1 MSLKNK
7 IFSRL
12 NSIDVISTPP
22 AKISEILSLSNQD
35 DVSSTKLSQII
46 LGDPNLTAR
55 VLKIANSTFYGCRGP
70 MNNLAQV
77 MTVLGQDMVKCLV
90 LTISIYDQVKSKDP
104 GKDKEFK
111 NLWQH
116 FLETAAAARNVALN
130 IGYEMPQEAY
140 VAGLIHDFGRLFLL
154 RYFGR
159 ETFQV
164 NRLLAD
170 GMSLIEAERKIFGTD
185 HQDIGKFIASR
196 WNLPISLVQAI
207 GNHHPRD
214 GETLNELSL
223 LSRIVAISDNLS
235 PACNELPENK
245 DGIRY
250 RIEIIDACR
259 DSLGLDLKQIKKI
272 YSAIPGEVLG
282 NAEGIGLNLGQA
294 FEYLSQVNATLL
306 NFYVE
311 SANILREHL
320 EISHRFQ
327 NEEKAEGTLESLCFA
342 LATLSHH
349 INNDVMNISGQ
360 CEILKLLHRKGD
372 KDEIYDMIP
381 SLTESIR
388 SSTNRISMMLREFSG
403 ITSMEKIGNFKNS
416 RAINIEESLKERLEK
431 NPAKTEA

>member
-7 IFSRL
+7 IFARFGSL
-12 NSIDVISTPP
+12 DVISNPP
-22 AKISEILSLSNQD
+22 AIISEILSLSNRD
-35 DVSSTKLSQII
+35 DSSSTKLSQII
-46 LGDPNLTAR
+46 LRDPNLTAR
-55 VLKIANSTFYGCRGP
+55 VLKIANSAYYNGRGP
-70 MNNLAQV
+70 MNNLDQA

-130 IGYEMPQEAY
+130 IGYEMPEAY
-140 VAGLIHDFGRLFLL
+140 ITGLIHDFGRLFLL

-185 HQDIGKFIASR
+185 HQDFGELIASR

-214 GETLNELSL
+214 GETLKELSL
-223 LSRIVAISDNLS
+223 LSRIVAISNNLS
-235 PACNELPENK
+235 PACNELPENA

-259 DSLGLDLKQIKKI
+259 NSLGLDLKQIKKI

-282 NAEGIGLNLGQA
+282 NAEGIGLNLGRA
-294 FEYLSQVNATLL
+294 FEYLLQVNATLL

-311 SANILREHL
+311 SASILREHRK
-320 EISHRFQ
+320 ISHRFQ
-327 NEEKAEGTLESLCFA
+327 NEEKVEGTLESFRVA

-360 CEILKLLHRKGD
+360 CEILKLLLQKGN
-372 KDEIYDMIP
+372 KDEIYDIIP
-381 SLTESIR
+381 SLTESVR
-388 SSTNRISMMLREFSG
+388 SSTNRIAMMLRELSS
-403 ITSMEKIGNFKNS
+403 ITSMERIGDFKDS
-416 RAINIEESLKERLEK
+416 SAIDIEESLKERPEK
-431 NPAKTEA
+431 NSVETEA